1 MTTNR
6 RRPKR
11 PKPQHHFPKSVLL
24 GRYKFVRYLGH
35 GSYGHVAEA
44 MTTDGHPFLK
54 SGIKVAIKKIPNV
67 FDNEIDAKR
76 LLRELRILRLLR
88 GNETIVTVLD
98 AFIEGD
104 DISRFDTLLIVFEFV
119 DTDLSKLFASDQFF
133 GILHVQYIFYQL
145 CLGLKTMHSANICHR
160 DIKPSNIL
168 VNEDCTIKL
177 CDFGL
182 ARCLTPNTSEP
193 QPRCTSSLRKMYYD
207 ENHTK
212 KTPFKRCLTRHVVT
226 RWYRAPEVI
235 LLQQDRDLLPKI
247 DVWAAGCILTELL
260 QMLSYCVENPLDRKP
275 FFPGKSCFPLSC
287 TDPFAYNDR
296 EDQLN
301 VIFSVLGTPS
311 EQQIKRLKNEK
322 AQKYLKSLPK
332 KPPKDLKSRFPGVG
346 DDALD
351 LLTHLLDFNPETR
364 YSLDEVFEHR
374 FLENVRDIN
383 AEEGISVMKFD
394 FEDVP
399 LSLQTIRELLV
410 DEILLYNTEYLP
422 SEETP
427 NFFTDQTEEE
437 EEEVAGKPSSSKPGP
452 KPTFR

>member
-1 MTTNR
+1 MTTD
-6 RRPKR
+6 KR
-11 PKPQHHFPKSVLL
+11 TRTKRKRSKPQHHFPKNILL

-44 MTTDGHPFLK
+44 LTTDKHPFLDP
-54 SGIKVAIKKIPNV
+54 GMKVAIKKIPNV

-76 LLRELRILRLLR
+76 LLRELRILRCLR
-88 GNETIVTVLD
+88 GNETVVEVLD

-104 DISRFDTLLIVFEFV
+104 IARFGTLLIVFEFV

-145 CLGLKTMHSANICHR
+145 CLSLKTMHSANICHR

-193 QPRCTSSLRKMYYD
+193 RPRCTHSLRKKYYN
-207 ENHTK
+207 ESHTK

-235 LLQQDRDLLPKI
+235 LLQQDRELLPKI

-301 VIFSVLGTPS
+301 IIFSVLGTPT
-311 EQQIKRLKNEK
+311 EDQIKRLKNEK
-322 AQKYLKSLPK
+322 ARKYLKSLSK

-346 DDALD
+346 EDALD
-351 LLTHLLDFNPETR
+351 MLTHLLDFNPETR
-364 YSLDEVFEHR
+364 YSLDDVFEHR
-374 FLENVRDIN
+374 FLENVRDVK
-383 AEEGISVMKFD
+383 AEEGIEVMKFD

-399 LSLQTIRELLV
+399 LSIQTIRELLV
-410 DEILLYNTEYLP
+410 DEILVYNEDYLEITTYHPEY
-422 SEETP
+422 E
-427 NFFTDQTEEE
+427 DE
-437 EEEVAGKPSSSKPGP
+437 EEEVEAGAP
-452 KPTFR
+452 KSTRPVFH